1 MALRGLRVV
10 LLLLGL
16 GLFGWLVVSAGP
28 QGLFRTVARLR
39 WGIAAVL
46 GFYLVTLAL
55 DTWGWHFSFVGG
67 RSRPCR
73 WRDLFAVRLAGEAVN
88 YVTPMAALGGEPVK
102 ADLLKRHYRLPLTE
116 GLASLVVA
124 KTAIAVSLALFV
136 FSGLVVARSVGQLP
150 ASLNRFIAVTLTL
163 FTLLAAGFVVCQQA
177 GLFGGLAGL
186 LRWIPGVRRVLAA
199 KWHRI
204 VELDAAL
211 GRFYRRTDLRVVWSV
226 VFHLFGWIA
235 GVVEIY
241 LILRFLGL
249 DPSVWQAWVIESFWQ
264 LIRTASFLVPAALGA
279 QEGGVVLVAAGLGI
293 ASPLAMAVALVRR
306 IRELVWTGIGLGLW
320 WWFEKRIAHSVQHG
334 A

>member
-1 MALRGLRVV
+1 VGLFAWVLVQADLPAVWRMLGNLRWGFGLV
-10 LLLLGL
+10 LLLYSVI
-16 GLFGWLVVSAGP
+16 F
-28 QGLFRTVARLR
+28 
-39 WGIAAVL
+39 
-46 GFYLVTLAL
+46 AL
-55 DTWGWHFSFVGG
+55 DTLGWRFALHPEMQERVPWA
-67 RSRPCR
+67 R
-73 WRDLFAVRLAGEAVN
+73 LFRARLAGEAVN

-150 ASLNRFIAVTLTL
+150 ASLNRFIAVTLAL